1 VSQVSEAAGIPG
13 VRVVVAGVDAPAPAE
28 PRLIRFHDGLEV
40 ACQSRTEAEHIWED
54 IFDKKIYQRHGVTL
68 PDNACV
74 FDVGGNIGMFTLFV
88 HLNCRAARTFTF
100 EPAPPLFEILGH
112 NTARHAPGAKL
123 FNAGVS
129 ARRGTAELTFYP
141 YSSGM
146 SSFHADLDEEKAVL
160 RSILEHH
167 HEEGM
172 SGVGR
177 LLEVSDE
184 FLDAR
189 FTSRT
194 FECPLIPLSEVIAA
208 ERVEIIDLL
217 KIDVQKAELEVLQG
231 IEDRHWPKI
240 RQIVM
245 EVHDLDGR
253 LGVVT
258 EMLRG
263 HGFDVLVEQDPLLTG
278 SVLYNLFA
286 IGRSA
291 FGASGTTAAVPE
303 GERPQSRASLQK
315 AALQRQRARTPK

>member
-1 VSQVSEAAGIPG
+1 MSVPG
-13 VRVVVAGVDAPAPAE
+13 VRTAVAGVDAPAPAE
-28 PRLIRFHDGLEV
+28 PRLVRFPDGLEV

-54 IFDKKIYQRHGVTL
+54 IFAKRIYQRHGVTL

-88 HLNCRAARTFTF
+88 HAVCRAARTVTF
-100 EPAPPLFEILGH
+100 EPAPPLFEILGY

-123 FNAGVS
+123 YNAGVS
-129 ARRGTAELTFYP
+129 GRRGSAALTFYP

-172 SGVGR
+172 AGVDS
-177 LLEVSDE
+177 LLQVSEE

-194 FECPLIPLSEVIAA
+194 YDCPLIPLSEVIAA
-208 ERVEIIDLL
+208 ERVETIDLL
-217 KIDVQKAELEVLQG
+217 KIDVQKAELGVLQG
-231 IEDRHWPKI
+231 IEDRHWPRI

-245 EVHDLDGR
+245 EVHDLEGR
-253 LGVVT
+253 LGVVVDL
-258 EMLRG
+258 LRR
-263 HGFDVLVEQDPLLTG
+263 HGFDVLVEQDPLLAG

-286 IGRSA
+286 ISRSA
-291 FGASGTTAAVPE
+291 LGATAAAPLA
-303 GERPQSRASLQK
+303 GQPGLQSRAHLQK
-315 AALQRQRARTPK
+315 AALQRQRIRNPR

>member
-1 VSQVSEAAGIPG
+1 MSVPG
-13 VRVVVAGVDAPAPAE
+13 VRVAVAGLDAPAPAE
-28 PRLIRFHDGLEV
+28 PRLIRFPDGLEI

-54 IFDKKIYQRHGVTL
+54 IFVKKIYQRHGVTL
-68 PDNACV
+68 PDSACV
-74 FDVGGNIGMFTLFV
+74 FDVGGNIGLLTLYV
-88 HLNCRAARTFTF
+88 HLHCRAARTFTF

-123 FNAGVS
+123 YNAGV
-129 ARRGTAELTFYP
+129 ADRRGTAALTFYP

-146 SSFHADLDEEKAVL
+146 SSFHADLEEEKAVL

-172 SGVGR
+172 SGVDR

-194 FECPLIPLSEVIAA
+194 FDCPLIPLSEVIAA
-208 ERVEIIDLL
+208 ERVERIDLL
-217 KIDVQKAELEVLQG
+217 KIDVQKAELQVLQG

-258 EMLRG
+258 ELLRSR
-263 HGFDVLVEQDPLLTG
+263 GFDVLVEQDPLLGG

-291 FGASGTTAAVPE
+291 LGAAAAAPPA
-303 GERPQSRASLQK
+303 GEKPQSRASLQK
-315 AALQRQRARTPK
+315 AALQRQRTQTLR

>member
-1 VSQVSEAAGIPG
+1 MSGVPG
-13 VRVVVAGVDAPAPAE
+13 VRVAVAGADAPAASEPAE
-28 PRLIRFHDGLEV
+28 PRLVRFPDGLEV

-54 IFDKKIYQRHGVTL
+54 IFDKRIYQRHGVTL

-88 HLNCRAARTFTF
+88 HSVCRAARTWTF
-100 EPAPPLFEILGH
+100 EPAPPLFEILGY

-123 FNAGVS
+123 YNAGVAACRGS
-129 ARRGTAELTFYP
+129 AALTFYP

-146 SSFHADLDEEKAVL
+146 SSFYADLDEEKAVL

-167 HEEGM
+167 HDEGM
-172 SGVGR
+172 AGVDR
-177 LLEVSDE
+177 LLQVSEE

-194 FECPLIPLSEVIAA
+194 YECPLIPLSEVIAA
-208 ERVEIIDLL
+208 ERVETIDLL
-217 KIDVQKAELEVLQG
+217 KIDVQKAELGVLQG
-231 IEDRHWPKI
+231 IETRHWPRI

-245 EVHDLDGR
+245 EVHDLEGR
-253 LGVVT
+253 LAEVVDL
-258 EMLRG
+258 LRR

-286 IGRSA
+286 ISRSA
-291 FGASGTTAAVPE
+291 LGSAAAVPLA
-303 GERPQSRASLQK
+303 GQRAHLQK
-315 AALQRQRARTPK
+315 AALQRQRIRSPR